1 MRVVYTYLYVCLLSS
16 SQRDV
21 SLRLT
26 RGNLFQGVVYVVLVV
41 CLFANATL
49 STPPSRFHFFAV
61 IFFLKVRGIGANSA
75 SLAGDRCHMW
85 A

>member
-49 STPPSRFHFFAV
+49 STPPSHFHFFAV
-61 IFFLKVRGIGANSA
+61 IFFSKSGIGANSA